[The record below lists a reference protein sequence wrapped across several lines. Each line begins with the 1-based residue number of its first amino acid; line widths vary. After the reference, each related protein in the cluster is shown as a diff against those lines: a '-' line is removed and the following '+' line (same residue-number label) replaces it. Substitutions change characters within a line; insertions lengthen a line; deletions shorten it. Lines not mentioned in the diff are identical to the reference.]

1 MPRSPNG
8 RGQNPS
14 CASPQEIE
22 ENLPCSQR
30 SGKGWRCF
38 IKRDGHRAIVA
49 GAGIFGVSAAIA
61 LSSRG
66 WEVDLVD
73 PGPLPRPEAAS
84 TDISKIVR
92 MDYGSDA
99 LYSELMER
107 ALPLWRDRNA
117 RWRETLYHH
126 DGFLVL
132 SNGPLQPGGFEHDS
146 LRALEARGHAVLRI
160 DSGKLAA
167 RFPAWEASRYPDGYF
182 NPNAGWV
189 ESGRALGRMIEDAR
203 AMGVRVRP
211 GEGVSRWIE
220 DGARVGGI
228 VTTSGLRL
236 RGDVVLV
243 AAGAWTPL
251 LAPQLAQAMW
261 PVAQPVF
268 HLLPRDPAAW
278 RPPRF
283 TVWAADIA
291 TTGWYGF
298 PANASGIVK
307 IANHGPGRRV
317 DPDAPRVIGPGDEQ
331 RLRDFLRES
340 LPALASA
347 PLVSSKTC
355 LYCDTFDGDFWIGR
369 DPGRPG
375 LAVAAGDSGHGFKFA
390 PVLGDVIADAIEE
403 KASRFTARFA
413 WRMPAGRKAEFAR
426 WGLS

>member
-1 MPRSPNG
+1 M
-8 RGQNPS
+8 
-14 CASPQEIE
+14 
-22 ENLPCSQR
+22 
-30 SGKGWRCF
+30 
-38 IKRDGHRAIVA
+38 A
-49 GAGIFGVSAAIA
+49 GAGVFGVSAAIT

-66 WEVDLVD
+66 WDVELVD

-107 ALPLWRDRNA
+107 ALPLWRAWNT
-117 RWRETLYHH
+117 RWREELYHA

-132 SNGPLQPGGFEHDS
+132 ANGPLLSGGFEHDS
-146 LRALEARGHAVLRI
+146 LRTLEERGHAIERI
-160 DSGKLAA
+160 DAA
-167 RFPAWEASRYPDGYF
+167 ILGSRFPAWSASRYPDGYF

-203 AMGVRVRP
+203 SAGVRVRA
-211 GEGVSRWIE
+211 GEGVSRFIE

-228 VTTSGLRL
+228 VTPGGRRL
-236 RGDVVLV
+236 TGDVVLL

-251 LAPQLAQAMW
+251 IAPHLAPAMW

-268 HLLPRDPAAW
+268 HLQPVDPAAW

-283 TVWAADIA
+283 TVWAAAIA

-317 DPDAPRVIGPGDEQ
+317 DPDAPRVIEPGDE
-331 RLRDFLRES
+331 RKLREFLRES
-340 LPALASA
+340 LPQLATAPLALA
-347 PLVSSKTC
+347 KTC
-355 LYCDTFDGDFWIGR
+355 LYCDTYDGDFWIGR
-369 DPGRPG
+369 DPDRPG

-390 PVLGDVIADAIEE
+390 PVLGEVIADAIEE
-403 KASRFTARFA
+403 KPSRFTARFA
-413 WRMPAGRKAEFAR
+413 WRMPAERKAESAR
-426 WGLS
+426 HGLS